1 MFYCTTAVKP
11 GLPSTIIMDMSVFLE
26 ENLTPGR
33 VIDNFLL
40 EVFKL

>member
-1 MFYCTTAVKP
+1 LTCFPAVKP
-11 GLPSTIIMDMSVFLE
+11 GLPSTVVMDMSLFLE

-40 EVFKL
+40 EVLKL